1 MRAFIGAE
9 NLSKENWDDSRMVS
23 FVRDSLMS
31 MNHPVGTCRS
41 GSDDASVVDPELWV
55 HGVRVRHVAAQ
66 TNGFADG
73 CQRPWGSS
81 FLVLDFCEPRPYLVS

>member
-1 MRAFIGAE
+1 
-9 NLSKENWDDSRMVS
+9 MVS

-41 GSDDASVVDPELWV
+41 GSDDASVVDPELRV